1 MGLTQQPITPEYRLE
16 ANSKD
21 ITATIKERFV
31 SLALKD
37 ETGNASDMLEIAL
50 ADHIPDK
57 PIQKPP
63 TGAEL
68 QLYLG
73 YDGKAQYMGLFVVD
87 EIEMSGPPDTMV
99 IRARAAP
106 YDKSKGGKENL
117 QTQKVRSWKAGTT
130 IGAMVQKIAKEHGM
144 EGAVAASLASI
155 KLPHIDQPDE
165 SDINLLLRIA
175 KKYDAVAKAAGGKL
189 VFAKRGEFK
198 SVSGQDL
205 PSVTLTRSENTRWHM
220 TESRRESA
228 GKVVAYWHAVKQA
241 KRHEVSVG
249 SGEPVRRLKQY
260 FPTQD
265 MAVAAAK
272 AELARRQRAMQTMSI
287 TCPGRTDLAAE
298 CQVKLQGWRDGVPA
312 EWIATRVEHVLD
324 ANGYVCHVDLEQ
336 PNAGQAESVE
346 DVAS

>member
-1 MGLTQQPITPEYRLE
+1 MGLTPQPIQPQYRLE

-21 ITATIKERFV
+21 ITATIKDRFL
-31 SLALKD
+31 SLTLKD
-37 ETGNASDMLEIAL
+37 ETGNASDMLEIVL

-87 EIEMSGPPDTMV
+87 EIELAGPPDRVV
-99 IRARAAP
+99 IRARASQF
-106 YDKSKGGKENL
+106 DKSKGGKENL

-144 EGAVAASLASI
+144 QGAVAASLANI

-165 SDINLLLRIA
+165 SDLNLLLRIA
-175 KKYDAVAKAAGGKL
+175 KKYDAVAKATGGKL

-205 PSVTLTRSENTRWHM
+205 PSVTLVKTENTLWHF
-220 TESRRESA
+220 TEQKRETA
-228 GKVVAYWHAVKQA
+228 GKVVAYYHAVKQA

-272 AELARRQRAMQTMSI
+272 AELARRQRAMQTMSV

-298 CQVKLQGWRDGVPA
+298 CQVKLQGWRDGVPV
-312 EWIATRVEHVLD
+312 EWIATRVEHVVD
-324 ANGYVCHVDLEQ
+324 ASGGYVCRVDLEQ
-336 PNAGQAESVE
+336 PNAGQAEVE
-346 DVAS
+346 DVAA

>member
-1 MGLTQQPITPEYRLE
+1 MGLTPQPIAPTFRLE

-21 ITATIKERFV
+21 ITATIKDRFV
-31 SLALKD
+31 SLSLKD
-37 ETGNASDMLEIAL
+37 ETGNTSDMLEIVL

-87 EIEMSGPPDTMV
+87 EIEMHGPPDRMT

-165 SDINLLLRIA
+165 SDLNLLLRIA
-175 KKYDAVAKAAGGKL
+175 KKYDAVVKPSGGKL
-189 VFAKRGEFK
+189 VMAKRGEFK

-205 PSVTLTRSENTRWHM
+205 PTITLVKSDDTTWSMAEQK
-220 TESRRESA
+220 RETA
-228 GKVVAYWHAVKQA
+228 GKVVAYYHAVKQA

-260 FPTQD
+260 YPTQE

-272 AELARRQRAMQTMSI
+272 AELSRRQRAMQTMTI
-287 TCPGRTDLAAE
+287 TGPGRTDLAAE
-298 CQVKLQGWRDGVPA
+298 CQVKLQGWRDGVPV

-324 ANGYVCHVDLEQ
+324 SSGYVCHVDLEQ
-336 PNAGQAESVE
+336 PNAGQAEAVE
-346 DVAS
+346 DEAA